1 MKIINLLI
9 MICISIPILSQ
20 SNSDV
25 YLGQWLFQKESAYEG
40 GFHGLGIANDTTIRI
55 KQDLRLK
62 IYSIDSVNWYYS
74 ETQVVG
80 YIVNENGDYA
90 GPETGSIIEKG
101 LGKII
106 KLEEKVMN
114 IQNLNLQE
122 GMGGVGSIFVA
133 SNMTLEASTSVFVG
147 GNPVVT
153 MVVSSP
159 TMFYVG
165 WSLVAVSFVLKTF
178 NIDILSFFK
187 S

>member
-1 MKIINLLI
+1 
-9 MICISIPILSQ
+9 
-20 SNSDV
+20 
-25 YLGQWLFQKESAYEG
+25 
-40 GFHGLGIANDTTIRI
+40 
-55 KQDLRLK
+55 
-62 IYSIDSVNWYYS
+62 
-74 ETQVVG
+74 
-80 YIVNENGDYA
+80 
-90 GPETGSIIEKG
+90 
-101 LGKII
+101 
-106 KLEEKVMN
+106 MN

>member
-1 MKIINLLI
+1 
-9 MICISIPILSQ
+9 
-20 SNSDV
+20 
-25 YLGQWLFQKESAYEG
+25 
-40 GFHGLGIANDTTIRI
+40 
-55 KQDLRLK
+55 
-62 IYSIDSVNWYYS
+62 
-74 ETQVVG
+74 
-80 YIVNENGDYA
+80 
-90 GPETGSIIEKG
+90 
-101 LGKII
+101 
-106 KLEEKVMN
+106 MN

-122 GMGGVGSIFVA
+122 GMGGAGSIFVA

-165 WSLVAVSFVLKTF
+165 WGLVAVSFILKTF